1 MLPKWLETVLLILVY
16 AGIGLIILLA
26 LSPILLIIFAEPGSI
41 TIHPCDN
48 RIDDCTP

>member
-1 MLPKWLETVLLILVY
+1 MRGKWLEIVLRIVIY
-16 AGIGLIILLA
+16 GGIGLIILLA

-48 RIDDCTP
+48 RIDECTP